1 MGVLT
6 RLVRVV
12 RKILNTFNNSRHRHI
27 SSGEN
32 AVILYVGATGHLGSA
47 AVRELAKRDK
57 QVRCLVR
64 RSSDVTGLETTG
76 AEIVRG
82 DLQNQASVRQ
92 ALEVVDTVISS
103 FATNIAKERSVAAL
117 WANDYEGNLA
127 LIRLS
132 REAGARKFIFVSYWG
147 LAKFGDFEHGKIKK
161 MVEDLLTVSGLDYTV
176 FRVTTLA
183 TDMSELLGNTLRRK
197 GRVPLLMKPNEKIRP
212 ILLEDL
218 AWCMADAIDNPKAS
232 RRIIEVAGEEEYDFR
247 SFEQLFC
254 QALGK
259 KVRFIFVPLSLA
271 SLVAACIDFATG
283 NRYNA
288 KGILSAFTGGSNCD
302 ITDMKSVFEL
312 RQGSFAQYL
321 KDFFKDARVQ
331 ERG

>member
-1 MGVLT
+1 M
-6 RLVRVV
+6 
-12 RKILNTFNNSRHRHI
+12 
-27 SSGEN
+27 
-32 AVILYVGATGHLGSA
+32 ILYVGATGHLGGA
-47 AVRELAKRDK
+47 AVRELAKRGK
-57 QVRCLVR
+57 KIRCLVR
-64 RSSDVTGLETTG
+64 QSSDVSGLEATG

-82 DLQNQASVRQ
+82 DLRDQAAVRQ
-92 ALEVVDTVISS
+92 ALEGVDTVISS
-103 FATNIAKERSVAAL
+103 FATNITRERSVAGL
-117 WANDYEGNLA
+117 WSNDYEGNLA

-132 REAGARKFIFVSYWG
+132 REAGVRKFIFVSYWG

-197 GRVPLLMKPNEKIRP
+197 GRVPLLMKPQEKIRP

-218 AWCMADAIDNPKAS
+218 AWCMADAIDNPKAC

-254 QALGK
+254 RALGK
-259 KVRFIFVPLSLA
+259 KIRFIFVPLPLA
-271 SLVAACIDFATG
+271 GLVAACIDFATG

-288 KGILSAFTGGSNCD
+288 RGILSAFTGGSTCD
-302 ITDMKSVFEL
+302 ITGMKSVFDV
-312 RQGSFAQYL
+312 RQGSFARYL
-321 KDFFKDARVQ
+321 EDFFKEARDQ
-331 ERG
+331 

>member
-1 MGVLT
+1 M
-6 RLVRVV
+6 
-12 RKILNTFNNSRHRHI
+12 
-27 SSGEN
+27 
-32 AVILYVGATGHLGSA
+32 ILYVGATGHLGSA
-47 AVRELAKRDK
+47 TVRKLAQSGKK
-57 QVRCLVR
+57 IRCLVR
-64 RSSDVTGLETTG
+64 QSSDMIGLESTG

-82 DLQNQASVRQ
+82 DLRDHASVRE
-92 ALEVVDTVISS
+92 ALDGVDTVISS

-132 REAGARKFIFVSYWG
+132 REAGVRKFIFVSYWG

-183 TDMSELLGNTLRRK
+183 TDMSELLGRTLQRK
-197 GRVPLLMKPNEKIRP
+197 GRVPLLMKPSEKIRP

-232 RRIIEVAGEEEYDFR
+232 RRIIEAAGEEEYDFR

-254 QALGK
+254 RALGK
-259 KVRFIFVPLSLA
+259 KVRFIFLPLPLA
-271 SLVAACIDFATG
+271 RFAASCIDFATG

-288 KGILSAFTGGSNCD
+288 RGILSAFTGGSTCD
-302 ITDMKSVFEL
+302 ITGMKSVFDVAAGQL
-312 RQGSFAQYL
+312 RPVPGG
-321 KDFFKDARVQ
+321 FF
-331 ERG
+331 

>member
-1 MGVLT
+1 M
-6 RLVRVV
+6 
-12 RKILNTFNNSRHRHI
+12 
-27 SSGEN
+27 
-32 AVILYVGATGHLGSA
+32 ILYVGATGLLGSA
-47 AVRELAKRDK
+47 AVRELAKRGK

-64 RSSDVTGLETTG
+64 QSSDVTVLEATG
-76 AEIVRG
+76 AEIIRG
-82 DLQNQASVRQ
+82 DLRNEASVLR
-92 ALEVVDTVISS
+92 ALEGVDTVISS

-117 WANDYEGNLA
+117 WTNDYEGNLA

-132 REAGARKFIFVSYWG
+132 REAGVRKFIFVSYWG

-161 MVEDLLTVSGLDYTV
+161 MVEDLLKVSGFDYTI

-183 TDMSELLGNTLRRK
+183 TDMSMLLGNTLRRK
-197 GRVPLLMKPNEKIRP
+197 GRVPLLMKPHEKIRP

-247 SFEQLFC
+247 QFEQVFC
-254 QALGK
+254 RALGRK
-259 KVRFIFVPLSLA
+259 ARFIFVPLPLA
-271 SLVAACIDFATG
+271 SLVASCIDFATG

-288 KGILSAFTGGSNCD
+288 RGILSAFTGGSTCD

-312 RQGSFAQYL
+312 RQGSFVRYL
-321 KDFFKDARVQ
+321 EDFFKDVREQA
-331 ERG
+331 G